1 MNYLFIDVLND
12 GFITFCM
19 QDVSHEGRKI
29 SMSSD

>member
-1 MNYLFIDVLND
+1 MNYLFIDVLN